1 MTTGEARFLV
11 LVIARGAVFAA
22 TLLWCPGGLTHR
34 MKKVVLIALL
44 LLAAGSACAAG
55 DAEAGH
61 KLAQLWC
68 TSCHIV
74 DNSPQG
80 ADTAPP
86 FPTIAQRHH
95 DRSWIRA
102 WITAPHPPMPNFN
115 LSRQQI
121 DDIVAYLDTF
131 APK

>member
-1 MTTGEARFLV
+1 MKRTF
-11 LVIARGAVFAA
+11 AVVG
-22 TLLWCPGGLTHR
+22 T
-34 MKKVVLIALL
+34 LL
-44 LLAAGSACAAG
+44 LLGGTTQAAG

-74 DNSPQG
+74 DAPAHGAG

-86 FPTIAQRHH
+86 FPTIARQHR
-95 DRSWIRA
+95 DRAWIRA
-102 WITAPHPPMPNFN
+102 WLAAPHPPMPNLN

-121 DDIVAYLDTF
+121 DDVLAYLDSLR
-131 APK
+131 

>member
-1 MTTGEARFLV
+1 VARLIMKTGLAFIAVLLVVGGTAR
-11 LVIARGAVFAA
+11 
-22 TLLWCPGGLTHR
+22 
-34 MKKVVLIALL
+34 
-44 LLAAGSACAAG
+44 AAG

-74 DNSPQG
+74 DDSRQG

-86 FPTIAQRHH
+86 FPSIAQRHL
-95 DRSWIRA
+95 DRAWIRA
-102 WITAPHPPMPNFN
+102 WITAPHPPMPNLN

-121 DDIVAYLDTF
+121 DDVVAYLDRL
-131 APK
+131 AAK